1 MINIWKWLFII
12 WTQYEKEQWLG
23 SKDYSE
29 EYCGLL
35 QILLGGA
42 EYYHS
47 WASQYY
53 EIDLELALVIRMF
66 ELEPID
72 NSVLNVKL
80 ALKLIQWCADIS
92 NIYAAAPNGAL
103 VCRTGFRRGIS
114 AGNPV
119 GVHEYRDVRRNHSK
133 ILLKPKIEVIFV
145 LVIRGTKKLLQ
156 DLKIERTITKIDS
169 SDSFFSWHAN
179 VVVVNR
185 RKHLIFMN
193 DLSRL
198 SLTIVG
204 VRSTQYKN
212 LKNIFLKELTDYLIS
227 ENLDEARINQYIN
240 DCADII
246 FTTTNNRSV
255 ISTMNDVVLIMQNIS
270 FDFANYIELNKWN
283 NDSFYKPINYSKPI
297 EVFKQEIENRYSRAW

>member
-1 MINIWKWLFII
+1 M
-12 WTQYEKEQWLG
+12 
-23 SKDYSE
+23 
-29 EYCGLL
+29 
-35 QILLGGA
+35 
-42 EYYHS
+42 
-47 WASQYY
+47 
-53 EIDLELALVIRMF
+53 
-66 ELEPID
+66 
-72 NSVLNVKL
+72 
-80 ALKLIQWCADIS
+80 
-92 NIYAAAPNGAL
+92 
-103 VCRTGFRRGIS
+103 
-114 AGNPV
+114 
-119 GVHEYRDVRRNHSK
+119 
-133 ILLKPKIEVIFV
+133 

-156 DLKIERTITKIDS
+156 DLKMERTITKIDS

-185 RKHLIFMN
+185 RKYLIFMN

-283 NDSFYKPINYSKPI
+283 NDSFYKPINYSRPI
-297 EVFKQEIENRYSRAW
+297 EVFKQEIENRYSRE

>member
-1 MINIWKWLFII
+1 M
-12 WTQYEKEQWLG
+12 QR
-23 SKDYSE
+23 
-29 EYCGLL
+29 LL
-35 QILLGGA
+35 TEPWSA
-42 EYYHS
+42 ELDFGEAFRQATPS
-47 WASQYY
+47 
-53 EIDLELALVIRMF
+53 
-66 ELEPID
+66 
-72 NSVLNVKL
+72 
-80 ALKLIQWCADIS
+80 
-92 NIYAAAPNGAL
+92 
-103 VCRTGFRRGIS
+103 GFMNTETLDETT
-114 AGNPV
+114 A
-119 GVHEYRDVRRNHSK
+119 K

-179 VVVVNR
+179 VVVINR

-297 EVFKQEIENRYSRAW
+297 EVFKQEIENRYSRA